1 MTRCPYCGATP
12 LSPSSIQARQRA
24 SQTGAKIG
32 AVLGAVKGRT
42 GMAIG
47 SLAGAVIGGLL
58 AAQRWWP
65 VEDGDGYCHACQH
78 PIPNAPETFNAK
90 H

>member
-12 LSPSSIQARQRA
+12 LSPPSLQARHRA
-24 SQTGAKIG
+24 SQTGAQIG
-32 AVLGAVKGRT
+32 ATLGAVKGRT

-65 VEDGDGYCHACQH
+65 VADGYCHACHQ
-78 PIPNAPETFNAK
+78 PIPREPEASNAK
-90 H
+90 G

>member
-12 LSPSSIQARQRA
+12 LSPPHVQARQRA
-24 SQTGAKIG
+24 CQTGAQ
-32 AVLGAVKGRT
+32 LGAALGAIKGRT

-47 SLAGAVIGGLL
+47 SVAGAVIGGLL

-65 VEDGDGYCHACQH
+65 ISGIAYCQTCHRTL
-78 PIPNAPETFNAK
+78 PDEPVNSPPYP
-90 H
+90 